1 MMELIM
7 RVQVALFAKGY
18 DVGTIDGKLGP
29 KTRTQIKRYQRDHGL
44 SPTGTMTTELLGS
57 LGIQIQ

>member
-1 MMELIM
+1 MSRELGAIH
-7 RVQVALFAKGY
+7 
-18 DVGTIDGKLGP
+18 GKLGP

-44 SPTGTMTTELLGS
+44 SSTGTLTTELLGS